1 MLLGPP
7 TRESPGSKRSL
18 RSILSNRKLT
28 RRRSSLTSFLLRFIS
43 SRIFP
48 MDLEQITGAA
58 VVDFYERMSGGVA
71 LMDGKLIQRPVYIRA
86 KRLIS
91 AAEFRHGEP

>member
-1 MLLGPP
+1 
-7 TRESPGSKRSL
+7 
-18 RSILSNRKLT
+18 
-28 RRRSSLTSFLLRFIS
+28 
-43 SRIFP
+43 